1 MITYPFASASKSF
14 VHAGWFTKYPPDFLS
29 GISLLFSLFSA
40 RFSTDFSVELGKF
53 SAPLEFETKAAT
65 KSKMDFTNMVPKI
78 LENWSEISYNMTK
91 TYFFLFD
98 FCDKLLFESF
108 FVLVCKTCKQ
118 SFDISWFKFRPG
130 LLLRKLLD
138 LPSKIQK
145 WYNSDFIIFAF
156 LLTFNINLGLDLIK
170 DWLETFNEWC

>member
-1 MITYPFASASKSF
+1 MLVWDAHQKWCLFLQLIAEKKTSFLAGIPNKWSVLLILSDLYTEQEFRVLGFVLPKLFYLYNNFLAILCIIAYPFASASKSF

-65 KSKMDFTNMVPKI
+65 KSKIDFTNMVPKI
-78 LENWSEISYNMTK
+78 LENCSEISYNMTK

-98 FCDKLLFESF
+98 FCDKYFLSPSSF
-108 FVLVCKTCKQ
+108 
-118 SFDISWFKFRPG
+118 
-130 LLLRKLLD
+130 
-138 LPSKIQK
+138 
-145 WYNSDFIIFAF
+145 
-156 LLTFNINLGLDLIK
+156 
-170 DWLETFNEWC
+170 